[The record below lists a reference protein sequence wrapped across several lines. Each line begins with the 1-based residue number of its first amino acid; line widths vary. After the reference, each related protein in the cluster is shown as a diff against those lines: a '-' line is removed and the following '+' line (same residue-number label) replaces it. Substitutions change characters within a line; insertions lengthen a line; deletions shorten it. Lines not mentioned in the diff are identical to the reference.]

1 MPISLSKAFLQNILY
16 SNKMEVS
23 ATCVP
28 VNESGE
34 GMMVS
39 KGNKVQLGKATRS
52 SQAVHG
58 SPVLVTP
65 TRTIGVVV
73 VSQAVQVL
81 YQTTTEA
88 YLYHDTQCSNNEVD
102 SLAGVPAHPYPGI

>member
-1 MPISLSKAFLQNILY
+1 MPISLSKAFLQNIY

-39 KGNKVQLGKATRS
+39 EGNKVQLGKATRS

-65 TRTIGVVV
+65 TRTISVVV

-102 SLAGVPAHPYPGI
+102 SLAGVPVHPYPGI